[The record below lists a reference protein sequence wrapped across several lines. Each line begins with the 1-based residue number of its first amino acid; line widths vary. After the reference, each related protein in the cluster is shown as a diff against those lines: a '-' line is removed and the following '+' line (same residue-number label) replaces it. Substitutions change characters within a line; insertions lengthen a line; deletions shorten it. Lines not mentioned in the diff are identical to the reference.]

1 MSLEVAVLN
10 AGCMFGEAGV
20 LSGQTRGADVVC
32 LNKVCGV
39 IYVVI
44 VSGIVCLLC
53 LKVDVLRTM
62 VITVLIILLCPV
74 CCVQDLKRRL
84 FPPNSTTAGVVFRI
98 QF

>member
-1 MSLEVAVLN
+1 MLS

-32 LNKVCGV
+32 LNKVCV
-39 IYVVI
+39 VRYVVI
-44 VSGIVCLLC
+44 VSGNSLQ
-53 LKVDVLRTM
+53 VDVLRI
-62 VITVLIILLCPV
+62 VITVLFILLCPV